1 MKNLESAELEIIK
14 CLQACSFPD
23 EVAALK
29 QKEERDLQR
38 HKTVTSVKNGIVV
51 VGGRLQNAIISENS
65 KHQMIIPKGSHIAEL
80 IIRQFHHMSG
90 HLGRNYVLFQFRKK
104 YWIPQANSAVRRIL
118 SKYLSCRKMKARVME
133 QRMADLP
140 ADRLVPDEPPFT
152 CVGIDYFGPFHVRRG
167 RSMVTK

>member
-65 KHQMIIPKGSHIAEL
+65 KHQMIILKGSHIAEL

-118 SKYLSCRKMKARVME
+118 SKCLSCRKMKARVME

-140 ADRLVPDEPPFT
+140 ADRVVPDEPPFT